1 MTTAEKKDLLLKEW
15 ELAGGEKAKKGILKK
30 LSDKY
35 KIPEGT
41 VRRWKSEYLKKNK
54 VNVRNNKK
62 NERTKMANEQEL
74 KIKKDILDGVP
85 KEEVM
90 EKYGIGKSSY
100 YNKAKSIRQMRMEAT
115 EQQAQ
120 KIIEE
125 VYADLPDFLKNIA
138 VAKRNTAIRIVKAI
152 NDTDTSDKLISQ
164 LDKKLALIIKT
175 EKELMRTG
183 KMLTTFELFGIEAQ
197 LVDENIK
204 NEYLQ
209 LEKEKL
215 EKAKLEKDESEKE
228 IEMMELLRNIT
239 NKVEKNE

>member
-1 MTTAEKKDLLLKEW
+1 MTNDIKELIKYEYENGTSMSVLSKKYNVKINTIKSWSYKEKWIKKKQNQTTKRGTTTTQKKQPKKVVVNEKEL
-15 ELAGGEKAKKGILKK
+15 E
-30 LSDKY
+30 
-35 KIPEGT
+35 
-41 VRRWKSEYLKKNK
+41 
-54 VNVRNNKK
+54 
-62 NERTKMANEQEL
+62 
-74 KIKKDILDGVP
+74 IKKDILDGVP

-125 VYADLPDFLKNIA
+125 VYVDLPDFLKNIA

-183 KMLTTFELFGIEAQ
+183 KMLTTFELLDIEAQ

-209 LEKEKL
+209 LKKE
-215 EKAKLEKDESEKE
+215 KLEKDESEKE

-239 NKVEKNE
+239 NKVGKDE

>member
-15 ELAGGEKAKKGILKK
+15 ELAGGEKARKGILKK

-35 KIPEGT
+35 QVPEGT

-54 VNVRNNKK
+54 ANVHNNKM
-62 NERTKMANEQEL
+62 NERTKIVNEQEL

-138 VAKRNTAIRIVKAI
+138 VAKINTAIRIVKAI

-183 KMLTTFELFGIEAQ
+183 KMLTTFELLEIETQLTNEEMQMEKLRIEAS
-197 LVDENIK
+197 K
-204 NEYLQ
+204 NQ
-209 LEKEKL
+209 
-215 EKAKLEKDESEKE
+215 
-228 IEMMELLRNIT
+228 I
-239 NKVEKNE
+239 VEEQEQVVIIDDTDKN

>member
-15 ELAGGEKAKKGILKK
+15 ELAGGEKARKGILKK

-35 KIPEGT
+35 QVPEGT

-54 VNVRNNKK
+54 ANVHNNKM
-62 NERTKMANEQEL
+62 NERTQKVNEQEL

-183 KMLTTFELFGIEAQ
+183 KMLTTFELLEIETQLTNEEMQMEKLRIEAS
-197 LVDENIK
+197 K
-204 NEYLQ
+204 NQ
-209 LEKEKL
+209 
-215 EKAKLEKDESEKE
+215 
-228 IEMMELLRNIT
+228 I
-239 NKVEKNE
+239 VEEQEQVVIIDDTDKN

>member
-15 ELAGGEKAKKGILKK
+15 ELAGGEKARKGILKK

-35 KIPEGT
+35 QVPEGT

-54 VNVRNNKK
+54 ANVHNNKM
-62 NERTKMANEQEL
+62 NERTKIVNEQEL

-125 VYADLPDFLKNIA
+125 VYSDLPDFLKNIA

-183 KMLTTFELFGIEAQ
+183 KMLTTFELLEIETQLTNEEMQMEKLRIEAS
-197 LVDENIK
+197 K
-204 NEYLQ
+204 NQ
-209 LEKEKL
+209 
-215 EKAKLEKDESEKE
+215 
-228 IEMMELLRNIT
+228 I
-239 NKVEKNE
+239 VEEQEQVVIIDDTDKN

>member
-1 MTTAEKKDLLLKEW
+1 MTTTEKKDLLLKEW

-62 NERTKMANEQEL
+62 NERTQKVNEQEL

-85 KEEVM
+85 REEVM

-175 EKELMRTG
+175 EQELMQTG
-183 KMLTTFELFGIEAQ
+183 KMLTTFELLEIETQLTNEEMQMEKLRIEAS
-197 LVDENIK
+197 K
-204 NEYLQ
+204 NQ
-209 LEKEKL
+209 
-215 EKAKLEKDESEKE
+215 
-228 IEMMELLRNIT
+228 I
-239 NKVEKNE
+239 VEEQEQVVIIDDTDKN

>member
-15 ELAGGEKAKKGILKK
+15 ELAGGEKARKGILKK

-35 KIPEGT
+35 QVPEGT

-54 VNVRNNKK
+54 ANVHNNKM
-62 NERTKMANEQEL
+62 NERTKIVNEQEL

-183 KMLTTFELFGIEAQ
+183 KMLTTFELLEIETQLTNEEMQMEKLRIEAS
-197 LVDENIK
+197 K
-204 NEYLQ
+204 NQ
-209 LEKEKL
+209 
-215 EKAKLEKDESEKE
+215 
-228 IEMMELLRNIT
+228 I
-239 NKVEKNE
+239 VEEQEQVVIIDDTDKN

>member
-1 MTTAEKKDLLLKEW
+1 
-15 ELAGGEKAKKGILKK
+15 
-30 LSDKY
+30 
-35 KIPEGT
+35 
-41 VRRWKSEYLKKNK
+41 
-54 VNVRNNKK
+54 
-62 NERTKMANEQEL
+62 
-74 KIKKDILDGVP
+74 
-85 KEEVM
+85 
-90 EKYGIGKSSY
+90 
-100 YNKAKSIRQMRMEAT
+100 MEAT

-152 NDTDTSDKLISQ
+152 NNTDTSDKLISQ

-183 KMLTTFELFGIEAQ
+183 KMLTTFELLDIETQ

-209 LEKEKL
+209 LEK
-215 EKAKLEKDESEKE
+215 AKLEKDESEKE
-228 IEMMELLRNIT
+228 VEMMELLRNIT
-239 NKVEKNE
+239 NKVEKDE

>member
-1 MTTAEKKDLLLKEW
+1 MTTVEKKVLLLKEW

-54 VNVRNNKK
+54 ANVRNKKK
-62 NERTKMANEQEL
+62 NERTQKVNEQEL

-152 NDTDTSDKLISQ
+152 NNTDTSDKLISQ

-183 KMLTTFELFGIEAQ
+183 KMLTTFELLDIETQ

-209 LEKEKL
+209 LEK
-215 EKAKLEKDESEKE
+215 AKLEKDESEKE
-228 IEMMELLRNIT
+228 VEMMELLRNIT
-239 NKVEKNE
+239 NKVEKDE

>member
-1 MTTAEKKDLLLKEW
+1 MTNDIKELIKYEYENGTSMSVLSKKYNVKINTIKSWSYKEKWIKKKQNQTTKRGTTTTQKKQPKKVVVNEKEL
-15 ELAGGEKAKKGILKK
+15 E
-30 LSDKY
+30 
-35 KIPEGT
+35 
-41 VRRWKSEYLKKNK
+41 
-54 VNVRNNKK
+54 
-62 NERTKMANEQEL
+62 
-74 KIKKDILDGVP
+74 IKKDILDGVP

-125 VYADLPDFLKNIA
+125 VYVDLPDFLKNIA

-183 KMLTTFELFGIEAQ
+183 KMLTTFELLDIEAQ

-209 LEKEKL
+209 LEKEKN
-215 EKAKLEKDESEKE
+215 KIVDTDNKIE
-228 IEMMELLRNIT
+228 IDL
-239 NKVEKNE
+239 KGV

>member
-15 ELAGGEKAKKGILKK
+15 ELAGGEKARKGILKK

-35 KIPEGT
+35 QVPEGT

-54 VNVRNNKK
+54 ANVHNNKM
-62 NERTKMANEQEL
+62 NERTKIVNEQEL

-90 EKYGIGKSSY
+90 EKYGIGKTSY

-125 VYADLPDFLKNIA
+125 VYVDLPDFLKNIA

-183 KMLTTFELFGIEAQ
+183 KMLTTFELLEIETQLTNEEMQMEKLRIEAS
-197 LVDENIK
+197 K
-204 NEYLQ
+204 NQ
-209 LEKEKL
+209 
-215 EKAKLEKDESEKE
+215 
-228 IEMMELLRNIT
+228 I
-239 NKVEKNE
+239 VEEQEQVVIIDDTDKN

>member
-1 MTTAEKKDLLLKEW
+1 MTTVEKKVLLLKEW

-54 VNVRNNKK
+54 ANVRNKKK
-62 NERTKMANEQEL
+62 NERTQKVNEQEL

-90 EKYGIGKSSY
+90 EKDGIVKSSY

-152 NDTDTSDKLISQ
+152 NNTDTSDKLISQ

-183 KMLTTFELFGIEAQ
+183 KMLTTFELLDIETQ

-209 LEKEKL
+209 LEK
-215 EKAKLEKDESEKE
+215 AKLEKDESEKE
-228 IEMMELLRNIT
+228 VEMMELLRNIT
-239 NKVEKNE
+239 NKVEKDE

>member
-1 MTTAEKKDLLLKEW
+1 MTTAEKRELLLKEW
-15 ELAGGEKAKKGILKK
+15 ELAGGEKARKGILKK

-35 KIPEGT
+35 QVPEGT

-54 VNVRNNKK
+54 VNVHNNKM
-62 NERTKMANEQEL
+62 NERTKIVNEQEL

-115 EQQAQ
+115 ERQAQ

-138 VAKRNTAIRIVKAI
+138 IAKRNIAIRIVKAI

-183 KMLTTFELFGIEAQ
+183 KMLTTFELFDIEAQ

-209 LEKEKL
+209 LEKG
-215 EKAKLEKDESEKE
+215 KLEKDESEKE

-239 NKVEKNE
+239 NKVEKDE

>member
-15 ELAGGEKAKKGILKK
+15 ELAGGEKARKGILKK

-35 KIPEGT
+35 QVPEGT

-54 VNVRNNKK
+54 ANVHNNKM
-62 NERTKMANEQEL
+62 NERTKIVNEQEL

-90 EKYGIGKSSY
+90 EKYGIGKTSY

-125 VYADLPDFLKNIA
+125 VYVDLPDFLKNIA

-175 EKELMRTG
+175 EKELIRTG
-183 KMLTTFELFGIEAQ
+183 KMLTTFELLEIETQLTNEEMQMEKLRIEAS
-197 LVDENIK
+197 K
-204 NEYLQ
+204 NQ
-209 LEKEKL
+209 
-215 EKAKLEKDESEKE
+215 
-228 IEMMELLRNIT
+228 I
-239 NKVEKNE
+239 VEEQEQVVIIDDTDKN

>member
-1 MTTAEKKDLLLKEW
+1 MTTAEKRELLLKEW
-15 ELAGGEKAKKGILKK
+15 ELAGGEKARKGILKK

-35 KIPEGT
+35 QVPEGT

-54 VNVRNNKK
+54 VNVRNNKR

-90 EKYGIGKSSY
+90 EKYGIGKTSY

-138 VAKRNTAIRIVKAI
+138 IAKRNTAIRIIKVI
-152 NDTDTSDKLISQ
+152 NSENSDEKEIAKLE
-164 LDKKLALIIKT
+164 KKLNLITKT
-175 EKELMRTG
+175 EKEIMRTG
-183 KMLTTFELFGIEAQ
+183 KMLTTFELFDIEAQ

-204 NEYLQ
+204 NEYLE
-209 LEKEKL
+209 LEKGKN
-215 EKAKLEKDESEKE
+215 KIVDTDNKIE
-228 IEMMELLRNIT
+228 IDL
-239 NKVEKNE
+239 KGV